1 MFLLCRR
8 PVCKVGGYGWRECSV
23 FRHLGTKC
31 HIPTQRPLCIFTGVL
46 LDRCDDGPAVGAT
59 PLRSPRHQ
67 KSFDGLVQLVRNRN
81 DGNDQHL
88 MSKAETSCFA
98 PPRIFLSPLNLA
110 SQGAVMG
117 LAPPH
122 LVGGWAA
129 CHRCFSLFIFCL
141 LLYCFAESSNPRN
154 DFGPEPFAGS
164 RVKGLPLTATR
175 GNSMRIYED
184 FVARKACGRMLLP
197 LLCL

>member
-67 KSFDGLVQLVRNRN
+67 KLFDGLVQLVRNRN

-98 PPRIFLSPLNLA
+98 PPRIFFEPAEFSFARRSDGPCAATL
-110 SQGAVMG
+110 
-117 LAPPH
+117 
-122 LVGGWAA
+122 GGWLGCMPSMFFLVYFLLATI
-129 CHRCFSLFIFCL
+129 LFC
-141 LLYCFAESSNPRN
+141 
-154 DFGPEPFAGS
+154 
-164 RVKGLPLTATR
+164 
-175 GNSMRIYED
+175 
-184 FVARKACGRMLLP
+184 RKFQSKE
-197 LLCL
+197 

>member
-8 PVCKVGGYGWRECSV
+8 PVCKVGGCVWRECSV

-129 CHRCFSLFIFCL
+129 CHRCFFGLFFACYYIVLQKVPIQGMTLAQSHL
-141 LLYCFAESSNPRN
+141 LVPVSKDCRWLQQE
-154 DFGPEPFAGS
+154 ET
-164 RVKGLPLTATR
+164 L
-175 GNSMRIYED
+175 
-184 FVARKACGRMLLP
+184 
-197 LLCL
+197 

>member
-1 MFLLCRR
+1 M
-8 PVCKVGGYGWRECSV
+8 VGENAVSSGIWELNVTSPHNDRSV
-23 FRHLGTKC
+23 FLRAYCLIVAMMGRLLGQPLWEAPDTKNCLMDWCNWCEIGMTEMTNTWWAKQKLVVSRRHG
-31 HIPTQRPLCIFTGVL
+31 F
-46 LDRCDDGPAVGAT
+46 
-59 PLRSPRHQ
+59 
-67 KSFDGLVQLVRNRN
+67 
-81 DGNDQHL
+81 
-88 MSKAETSCFA
+88 
-98 PPRIFLSPLNLA
+98 FLSPLNLA

-129 CHRCFSLFIFCL
+129 CHRCFFWFIFCL